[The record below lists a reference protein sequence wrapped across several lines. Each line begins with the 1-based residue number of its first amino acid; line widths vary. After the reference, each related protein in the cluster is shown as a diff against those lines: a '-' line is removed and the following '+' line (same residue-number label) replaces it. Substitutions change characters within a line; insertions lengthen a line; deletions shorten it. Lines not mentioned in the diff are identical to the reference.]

1 MLRVVEFIGCS
12 TSPMDI
18 VVVRHCDDSRSKMKS
33 DLPGKMAGRAISKVP
48 EITVYF
54 WIIKILTTAM
64 GEATSDFL
72 VFHINAYL
80 AVILGALG
88 FAMAVA
94 LQFWV
99 KKYIAWVYW
108 LLVVM
113 VSIFGTMV
121 ADVVHVVLGVPYYA
135 STSAFALALAVVLVL
150 WHRIEKTLSIHSIFT
165 VRRECFYWATVLAT
179 FALGTAAGDMTASTL
194 HLGYLVSGLV
204 FTILFIIPGVGYWLL
219 GLNDIFSFWFAYIM
233 TRPLGASFADWFDK
247 PRSMGGLGF
256 GTPIVSV
263 ILTLFIVVFVAY
275 VAIARVDIEPR
286 SVKLPELVN
295 TEQLEGDA

>member
-1 MLRVVEFIGCS
+1 
-12 TSPMDI
+12 
-18 VVVRHCDDSRSKMKS
+18 MKS